1 MLNGVQK
8 PRKPSTESPAI
19 QSFIHGARWKYL
31 SRCVSQQYPSIPSA
45 LHPCLFPLYNPASL
59 DLLVFWQIP
68 SQNRFGHTNLHGVT
82 LGAAHGALDNLIE
95 AVENAKVTKG
105 IFAETRRENTQVLE
119 AIRKSE
125 WNLEMNPVVLSV
137 KDSTVK
143 AHDFSTG

>member
-8 PRKPSTESPAI
+8 PRKFFIESAAI

-31 SRCVSQQYPSIPSA
+31 SCCVSQQYPSIPSA
-45 LHPCLFPLYNPASL
+45 LHPCLFPLYNPATL
-59 DLLVFWQIP
+59 DFLIIWEIP
-68 SQNRFGHTNLHGVT
+68 SQNRFGHTNLHGIT

-125 WNLEMNPVVLSV
+125 WNLEMNPVVLFV
-137 KDSTVK
+137 KDSIVE